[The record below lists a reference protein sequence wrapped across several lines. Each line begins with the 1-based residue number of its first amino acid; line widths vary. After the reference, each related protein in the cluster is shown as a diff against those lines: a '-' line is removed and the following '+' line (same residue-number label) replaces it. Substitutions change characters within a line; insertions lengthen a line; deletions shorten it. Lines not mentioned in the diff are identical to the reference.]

1 MRKPLFAVAGL
12 SLAALAGCQGM
23 EYGSGRPAYQDPDAE
38 ATARAPAPAGK
49 TMAHA
54 HIGHVMMRWKDT
66 PRNMGFL
73 PTAEAE
79 AEVAIRHAELAM
91 KQPEDL
97 DWIRLHVGH
106 VVNACDP
113 SVVPEG
119 PGLGYGVAKAA
130 SGIAAHVGL
139 AAGSPDASD
148 NVELHAVHVAASAEN
163 TVERC
168 RRIVELGRQVTAAS
182 NAAEAAPMVAEI
194 KSLADALIAGV
205 DADGDGMVSWEKG
218 EGGLAA
224 ARQHMMLMMKGEGM
238 GV

>member
-12 SLAALAGCQGM
+12 SLAALAGCQGV
-23 EYGSGRPAYQDPDAE
+23 EYGSDRPVYRDPDAG
-38 ATARAPAPAGK
+38 ATAPAPAGK
-49 TMAHA
+49 SMAHA

-79 AEVAIRHAELAM
+79 AEVAVQHAELAM

-113 SVVPEG
+113 SVVPKG
-119 PGLGYGVAKAA
+119 PGLGYGVVKAA
-130 SGIAAHVGL
+130 AGVAEHVDL
-139 AAGSPDASD
+139 AAASEGASD
-148 NVELHAVHVAASAEN
+148 NVGLHAVHVVTSAEN
-163 TVERC
+163 TVARC
-168 RRIVELGRQVTAAS
+168 KEILALGQKVMAAS
-182 NAAEAAPMVAEI
+182 NAAEAAAMVAEI
-194 KSLADALIAGV
+194 KSLAEALIAGV
-205 DADGDGMVSWEKG
+205 DADGDGTVSWEKG

-224 ARQHMMLMMKGEGM
+224 ARRHMMLMMKGEGM
-238 GV
+238 NV